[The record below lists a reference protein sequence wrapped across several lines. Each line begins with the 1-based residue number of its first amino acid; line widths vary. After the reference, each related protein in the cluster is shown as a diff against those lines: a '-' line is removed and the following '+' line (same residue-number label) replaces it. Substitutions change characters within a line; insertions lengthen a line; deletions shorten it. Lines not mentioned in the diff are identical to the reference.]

1 MEAYKERRLDADVL
15 VIGGGSAGSM
25 ACHRA
30 RELDP
35 GQRVVLFEKGD
46 FRYSGSIARGMDALN
61 VVAVPG
67 VATPELYVE
76 STTIANEK
84 IIDQASSRLM
94 AERSF
99 GMLKKLEEWGV
110 YFPKDADGK
119 YEMLKVHPKGK
130 FLVHMVEPDL
140 KRIVS
145 QRAIDTGVKVVNRTM
160 AVELLTEGDGVIGA
174 VGVNVRSGEII
185 VCRARAVILSNG
197 GVARF
202 GLPNSGYLYGTFDF
216 PGNTGDGYAMAYRA
230 GARLT
235 GFEHTLIY
243 PIIKDMNAP
252 LLYIVLTRGG
262 KLLDGQ
268 KRELDSTDANIKNM
282 MMHCVE
288 NRGPLSLR
296 MSDLPEEKV
305 REIEEILF
313 SVERP
318 AEQRFF
324 QGRGIDFRHHDIEL
338 HPTECFL
345 CGGHGMAGLVVDQEA
360 RTTLPGLFCAGDT
373 ASVPRQFLTGAFV
386 FGEVAA
392 ESATKFAH
400 QHPPGHVDET
410 QLKSIRRKIQGIIQQ
425 KGEGVGIRE
434 FEYKVRRF
442 INDYLIPPKNET
454 KLSTGLEFMAR
465 FQQQLFQQVE
475 VRGIHDMTKLL
486 ENDNIIQCA
495 ILSAKASLERKESR
509 WGFFHYRTDYP
520 KADNSAWIRHV
531 DLFRS
536 HGSPEVSVAY
546 RDIDNPYAR

>member
-1 MEAYKERRLDADVL
+1 MQTYRERRLDADVL

-30 RELDP
+30 RDLDP
-35 GQRVVLFEKGD
+35 GQKVVLFEKGD

-67 VATPELYVE
+67 VSTPELYVE

-84 IIDQASSRLM
+84 IIDQGPSRLM

-99 GMLKKLEEWGV
+99 GILKKLEQWGV
-110 YFPKDADGK
+110 YFPKEPDGS
-119 YEMLKVHPKGK
+119 YGMLKVHPKGK
-130 FLVHMVEPDL
+130 FLVHMAEPEL

-145 QRAIDTGVKVVNRTM
+145 QRAMDAGVTVVNRTM
-160 AVELLTEGDGVIGA
+160 AVELLTEGDRVVGA
-174 VGVNVRSGEII
+174 VGVNVRTGELV

-262 KLLDGQ
+262 KLLDGH
-268 KRELDSTDANIKNM
+268 KKELDSTDSNIKNM
-282 MMHCVE
+282 MIHCFE
-288 NRGPLSLR
+288 NRGPLSIR
-296 MSDLPEEKV
+296 MSDLPEEKIQ
-305 REIEEILF
+305 EIEEILF

-324 QGRGIDFRHHDIEL
+324 QGRGIDFRRHDIEL

-345 CGGHGMAGLVVDQEA
+345 CGGHGMAGLVVNQEA

-392 ESATKFAH
+392 ENATEFARRN
-400 QHPPGHVDET
+400 PPPPLDET
-410 QLKSIRRKIQGIIQQ
+410 QVDMTRLKIERVLQQ
-425 KGEGVGIRE
+425 KGGGIGIRD

-442 INDYLIPPKNET
+442 INDYVIPPKNET
-454 KLSTGLEFMAR
+454 KLRTGLEFMAQFR
-465 FQQQLFQQVE
+465 RELFRQVE
-475 VRGIHDMTKLL
+475 VNSVLDMTKVL
-486 ENDNIIQCA
+486 ENENIIQCA
-495 ILSAKASLERKESR
+495 ILSASASLERKESR

-520 KADNSAWIRHV
+520 NAEGDQWVRHI
-531 DLFRS
+531 DLFRPA
-536 HGSPEVSVAY
+536 GGAEISVAY
-546 RDIDNPYAR
+546 RDIDNPYAL

>member
-1 MEAYKERRLDADVL
+1 METYRERRLDADVL

-67 VATPELYVE
+67 VSTPELYVE

-84 IIDQASSRLM
+84 IIDQSPSRLM

-99 GMLKKLEEWGV
+99 GILKKLEKWGV
-110 YFPKDADGK
+110 YFPKDADGN
-119 YEMLKVHPKGK
+119 YGMLKVHPKGK
-130 FLVHMVEPDL
+130 FLVHMAEPEL

-145 QRAIDTGVKVVNRTM
+145 QRAMDAGVTVVNRTM
-160 AVELLTEGDGVIGA
+160 AVELLTDGDRVVGA
-174 VGVNVRSGEII
+174 VGVNVRSGELV
-185 VCRARAVILSNG
+185 VCHARAVILSNG

-230 GARLT
+230 GALLT

-262 KLLDGQ
+262 KLLDGL
-268 KRELDSTDANIKNM
+268 KKELDSTDSNIKNM
-282 MMHCVE
+282 MMHCFE
-288 NRGPLSLR
+288 NRGPLSIR
-296 MSDLPEEKV
+296 MSDLPEDKV

-324 QGRGIDFRHHDIEL
+324 QGRGIDFRRNDIEL

-345 CGGHGMAGLVVDQEA
+345 CGGHGMAGLVVDQKA
-360 RTTLPGLFCAGDT
+360 GTTLPGLFCAGDT

-392 ESATKFAH
+392 ENATEFAH
-400 QHPPGHVDET
+400 RQPPGLVDET
-410 QLKSIRRKIQGIIQQ
+410 QVDAVRRKIQGILQQ
-425 KGEGVGIRE
+425 KGRGIGIRE

-454 KLSTGLEFMAR
+454 KLTTGLEFMAQ
-465 FQQQLFQQVE
+465 FQEQLFQQVE
-475 VRGIHDMTKLL
+475 VRGVHDMTKVL

-495 ILSAKASLERKESR
+495 LLSATASLERKESR

-520 KADNSAWIRHV
+520 HADNSRWVRHI
-531 DLFRS
+531 DLFLSR
-536 HGSPEVSVAY
+536 GSPEVSVAY
-546 RDIDNPYAR
+546 RDIDNPYAD